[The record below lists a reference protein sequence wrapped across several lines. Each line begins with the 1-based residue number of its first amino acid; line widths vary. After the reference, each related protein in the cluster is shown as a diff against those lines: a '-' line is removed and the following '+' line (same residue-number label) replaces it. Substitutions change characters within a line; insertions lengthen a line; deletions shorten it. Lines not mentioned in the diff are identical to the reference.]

1 MIPTSAIRPAT
12 DSEVSANSHVRPPG
26 RSGAL
31 WSQPAIPP
39 MVPATHQPPSYR
51 PAVPAAGHG
60 EMLPLP
66 PAPVIGGAARM
77 APGGAGVLHPGLA
90 VGGTGGVAP
99 ATDVGG
105 ICATALAPAPAVGG
119 DAGMAAPTAPAI
131 GIAPVPA
138 VGGDGSTGMAAPTA
152 PAIGIAPVPA
162 VGGDGSTGMAAPAP
176 AIGIAPAPAVGGDG
190 STGMVAPAPA
200 VGLAPVDSGKIAKA
214 FFDNFKKGTRFPS
227 KKALLDAA
235 NRIAQKLGFLV
246 ALDSRSLVCSR
257 AGQTR
262 KKKPSAQETQEREV
276 KRRKPTKQT
285 GVLKCGCDF
294 KCTFGYCIPSFDV
307 VIEGEMKTVRSD
319 EHRTTDALRE
329 VVMISV
335 NPYNTKRSCTFCRKN
350 DGHFRPSCKKKLQHG
365 REIEATLLGREL
377 SNTAL
382 MANTE
387 AFESWG
393 SGKVNEGAPK
403 KVHHVVLHKVCSC
416 QPTNTVSGAV
426 ILVGIV
432 SFLDDEGS
440 IWWKS
445 GSTCRANST
454 TSEPQWKR
462 NFLLLTSAHLH
473 QTVRT
478 DF

>member
-1 MIPTSAIRPAT
+1 MPISLPAFFVVTRPVTGEASDHLSLRPGDVVRVVRHAPSDAFLIGSLWRSPSTGASTSNEGMIPTSAIRPAT

-119 DAGMAAPTAPAI
+119 DAGMAAPT
-131 GIAPVPA
+131 
-138 VGGDGSTGMAAPTA
+138 
-152 PAIGIAPVPA
+152 
-162 VGGDGSTGMAAPAP
+162 AP

-307 VIEGEMKTVRSD
+307 VIEREMKTVRSD
-319 EHRTTDALRE
+319 EQ
-329 VVMISV
+329 S
-335 NPYNTKRSCTFCRKN
+335 
-350 DGHFRPSCKKKLQHG
+350 
-365 REIEATLLGREL
+365 IEL
-377 SNTAL
+377 
-382 MANTE
+382 
-387 AFESWG
+387 
-393 SGKVNEGAPK
+393 
-403 KVHHVVLHKVCSC
+403 
-416 QPTNTVSGAV
+416 PT
-426 ILVGIV
+426 
-432 SFLDDEGS
+432 
-440 IWWKS
+440 
-445 GSTCRANST
+445 R
-454 TSEPQWKR
+454 
-462 NFLLLTSAHLH
+462 
-473 QTVRT
+473 
-478 DF
+478 